1 MLNGLRHSQTSL
13 FSNVL
18 YVICVAFPVV
28 STQLYIAYIHQAYER
43 CSETCVQDAAWS
55 GAELRLG

>member
-1 MLNGLRHSQTSL
+1 MHSQTSL

-18 YVICVAFPVV
+18 NVICVAFPVV

-43 CSETCVQDAAWS
+43 CSETCVKDAAWS
-55 GAELRLG
+55 EAELRLG